1 MRRSGSSAAPR
12 SATQRHITVAELD
25 EHQAL
30 DALPEGE
37 KLLLDIIR
45 MIAYRAETRMMP
57 AVALAQGKTHRP
69 RRHLRALFQSD
80 ADIIPEPANG
90 IQRIRILGTA
100 SDAGDNAIA
109 GLLQELNHTQ
119 TIFPGTSLRMV
130 YELPGNTADPDLSGS
145 NI

>member
-1 MRRSGSSAAPR
+1 MP
-12 SATQRHITVAELD
+12 TWV
-25 EHQAL
+25 

-45 MIAYRAETRMMP
+45 MIAYRAKTRMMP
-57 AVALAQGKTHRP
+57 AVAQAQGKTHRP

-90 IQRIRILGTA
+90 ILRIRILGTA

-145 NI
+145 KM